1 MPKFRN
7 DIVMHIILK
16 NCSMQARPAGQQGSV
31 FIISTCI
38 NPLALDW
45 LTILR
50 TKSAKFID
58 M

>member
-7 DIVMHIILK
+7 DIVMQTILK
-16 NCSMQARPAGQQGSV
+16 NCSMQARQASSAV
-31 FIISTCI
+31 CSLLSTCI

>member
-16 NCSMQARPAGQQGSV
+16 NCSMQAGPASSAV
-31 FIISTCI
+31 CSLLSTCI
-38 NPLALDW
+38 NPFALDW